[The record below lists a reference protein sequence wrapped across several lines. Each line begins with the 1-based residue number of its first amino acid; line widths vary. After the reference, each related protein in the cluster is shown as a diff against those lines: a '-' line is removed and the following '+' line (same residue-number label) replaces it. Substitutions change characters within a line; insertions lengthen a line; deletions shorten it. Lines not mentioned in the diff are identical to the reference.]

1 MIEAEFEAACL
12 SVRHTLVTAA
22 DLGGGGA
29 GVRPPANLPQTACQ
43 KGIEK
48 VYRKVFS
55 LLTVDN

>member
-29 GVRPPANLPQTACQ
+29 GVRPAPRKLATDCLS
-43 KGIEK
+43 ER
-48 VYRKVFS
+48 YRKGLQEGVQF
-55 LLTVDN
+55 VNC